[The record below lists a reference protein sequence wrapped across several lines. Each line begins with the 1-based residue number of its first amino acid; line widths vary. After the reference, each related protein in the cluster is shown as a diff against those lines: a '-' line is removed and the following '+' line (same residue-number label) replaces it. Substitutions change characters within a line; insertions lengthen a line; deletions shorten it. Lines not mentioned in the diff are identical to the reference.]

1 MEKLLWILKH
11 DFFIKKIDGVF
22 INPKYYKIPRRD
34 FHKVRVAVEKLGL
47 SVAWLTRSAMDGYDW
62 YFTKKDA
69 DDIAGW
75 LQYAR
80 TDV

>member
-1 MEKLLWILKH
+1 MEKLLWILKQ
-11 DFFIKKIDGVF
+11 DFFVKKINGAF

-34 FHKVRVAVEKLGL
+34 FHKVRAAVEKLGL
-47 SVAWLTRSAMDGYDW
+47 RVAWLSRSAMDGYDW
-62 YFTKKDA
+62 YFYRE
-69 DDIAGW
+69 DDNGLGGW